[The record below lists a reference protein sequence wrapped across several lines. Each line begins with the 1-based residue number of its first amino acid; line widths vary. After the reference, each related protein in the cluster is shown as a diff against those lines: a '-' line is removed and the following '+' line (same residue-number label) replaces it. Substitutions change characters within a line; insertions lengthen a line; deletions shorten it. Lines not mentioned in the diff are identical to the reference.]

1 VIAPLLEMTGVA
13 KSYPGVQAL
22 RGVSLSLAAGEVL
35 AVVGEN
41 GAGKSTLIKV
51 LAGAVAP
58 DAGVVR
64 INGREAPPGSP
75 AGARRAGVAVIYQEF
90 SLVPALTAAENVF
103 LGREPGRLG
112 WLHRGEERRRAVEL
126 FRRLGVEIDS
136 GAPCRRLTVAQQQA
150 IEIAKALA
158 ADARILVM
166 DEPTT
171 ALTPP
176 EAERLFGIIR
186 KLKRHRVGV
195 VYISHRLDEVF
206 GIADRIMVMRDG
218 AHVATRPAGELT
230 RNELIELMVGR
241 RLDQEFPRRTP
252 KIGEPRLVVKDLR
265 GEKVRGVS
273 FAVRRG
279 EVLGLTGLVGSGRT
293 ETARLIFGAD
303 RRDGGTVE
311 LDGRVLDVRTPRD
324 AIRAGIA
331 LLTEDRKGQGLIPAH
346 PVRDNFALPN
356 LARWSRLGVLDR
368 GRERAA
374 FRAAADRLRIKA
386 ADPSAAV
393 ATLSG
398 GNQQK
403 VVLAKWLE
411 RQCDAVIFDEP
422 TRGID
427 VGAKYEIYQL
437 IIALADQGKAVLM
450 ISSELPEVLG
460 TADRILVMHNGRITG
475 EITDVATAT
484 QEQILRLA
492 MG

>member
-1 VIAPLLEMTGVA
+1 
-13 KSYPGVQAL
+13 
-22 RGVSLSLAAGEVL
+22 
-35 AVVGEN
+35 
-41 GAGKSTLIKV
+41 
-51 LAGAVAP
+51 
-58 DAGVVR
+58 
-64 INGREAPPGSP
+64 
-75 AGARRAGVAVIYQEF
+75 
-90 SLVPALTAAENVF
+90 
-103 LGREPGRLG
+103 
-112 WLHRGEERRRAVEL
+112 
-126 FRRLGVEIDS
+126 
-136 GAPCRRLTVAQQQA
+136 
-150 IEIAKALA
+150 
-158 ADARILVM
+158 
-166 DEPTT
+166 
-171 ALTPP
+171 
-176 EAERLFGIIR
+176 
-186 KLKRHRVGV
+186 
-195 VYISHRLDEVF
+195 VF
-206 GIADRIMVMRDG
+206 GIADRVLVLRDG
-218 AHVATRPAGELT
+218 AHVATRPAGEVT

-252 KIGEPRLVVKDLR
+252 RIGEPRLVVTDLR

-303 RRDGGTVE
+303 RRDGGTVA
-311 LDGRVLDVRTPRD
+311 LDGRALDIRGPRD

-331 LLTEDRKGQGLIPAH
+331 LLTEDRKGQGLIAAH

-356 LARWSRLGVLDR
+356 LGRWSRLGVLDR

-374 FRAAADRLRIKA
+374 FRAAAGRLRIKA
-386 ADPSAAV
+386 ADPSAPV

-411 RQCDAVIFDEP
+411 RQCEAVIFDEP

-437 IIALADQGKAVLM
+437 INALADQGKAVLM

-460 TADRILVMHNGRITG
+460 VADRVLVMHAGRVTG
-475 EITDVATAT
+475 EVADVAGAT